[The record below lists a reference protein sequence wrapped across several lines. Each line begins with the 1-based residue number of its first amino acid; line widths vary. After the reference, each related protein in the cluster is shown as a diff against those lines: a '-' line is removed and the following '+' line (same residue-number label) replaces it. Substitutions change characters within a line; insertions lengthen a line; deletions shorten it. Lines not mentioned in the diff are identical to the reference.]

1 MNFIDHAI
9 SEITN
14 GEDFV
19 QAITDIY
26 EYPEVRGE
34 LEKYPLW
41 IKNIIAVIDCDTE
54 LGMDG
59 LDLKSYAD
67 AVKVFDEIGLIE
79 EAEVLRDY
87 DNDISEENAD
97 ICYERLAINNDYDA
111 FWIRFMSMLIRI
123 HIISIWRICIN
134 PFFGIS
140 LFCINNFYRLWY
152 NK

>member
-41 IKNIIAVIDCDTE
+41 IKNIIAVIDSITG
-54 LGMDG
+54 LVMDG

-67 AVKVFDEIGLIE
+67 AVKVFDEIGLKE
-79 EAEVLRDY
+79 EAEVLRGC
-87 DNDISEENAD
+87 DNDIRRE
-97 ICYERLAINNDYDA
+97 CKG
-111 FWIRFMSMLIRI
+111 ML
-123 HIISIWRICIN
+123 
-134 PFFGIS
+134 
-140 LFCINNFYRLWY
+140 
-152 NK
+152 